1 MSANYIA
8 KDLSGNT
15 VCVGNAENVASI
27 LKITTMGLVEAYNN
41 NSIVKGKYLIY
52 KADDKDLVTPS
63 KLHDHLFREDGGRAY
78 EYKQGYPNRYKD
90 ASCVRFTPL

>member
-15 VCVGNAENVASI
+15 VCVGNSENVASI
-27 LKITTMGLVEAYNN
+27 LKITSMSLVEAYNN

-63 KLHDHLFREDGGRAY
+63 KLHEHLFREDGGRAY
-78 EYKQGYPNRYKD
+78 EYKPGYPNRYKD